1 MLSRD
6 LYRSDPERIRRMLEL
21 RRTEAPLDR
30 LLDVDRRWR
39 ALVVQVEELKARR
52 NTGSKEIGALFRD
65 GKRDEADAKKAEMG
79 AIGDEISSIEE
90 QSKALE
96 AELAT
101 LEMSIPNLPAETVPV
116 GSDEGANRED
126 RKWGSMPDFDFEP
139 QAHWDLGP
147 ALAIIDFERAVTIA
161 GGRFAV
167 LRGKGAALECAL
179 ISYMLDSCRRITI
192 FTK

>member
-79 AIGDEISSIEE
+79 AIGDEISSIA
-90 QSKALE
+90 KVK
-96 AELAT
+96 T
-101 LEMSIPNLPAETVPV
+101 
-116 GSDEGANRED
+116 
-126 RKWGSMPDFDFEP
+126 
-139 QAHWDLGP
+139 
-147 ALAIIDFERAVTIA
+147 
-161 GGRFAV
+161 
-167 LRGKGAALECAL
+167 
-179 ISYMLDSCRRITI
+179 
-192 FTK
+192 